1 MHRRADRGATMEDEG
16 FVEDDFIDETARE
29 FVGRYGFASLAV
41 LREHAAIAEAAG
53 DYLLAQTWREIVEA
67 AERSAVTG
75 PSSLLRPPGRA
86 IRLRALQRFRMQRH
100 DLSVS

>member
-1 MHRRADRGATMEDEG
+1 MEDEG
-16 FVEDDFIDETARE
+16 FVDDDFIDDTARE

-67 AERSAVTG
+67 AEQMLA
-75 PSSLLRPPGRA
+75 
-86 IRLRALQRFRMQRH
+86 
-100 DLSVS
+100 